1 MGIDRRGSRR
11 RDSDRSPQVKEWLAF
26 LAVVFGWA
34 LVGRF
39 VLELQ
44 IAQPWAV
51 ALVWLIGLIW
61 LIGWAAGSAREA
73 DYLLKLMG
81 GMIGVPVAL
90 VAVILLVGYVFS

>member
-1 MGIDRRGSRR
+1 M
-11 RDSDRSPQVKEWLAF
+11 KEWLTF

-61 LIGWAAGSAREA
+61 LIGWAAGSVREA
-73 DYLLKLMG
+73 DYLLKLMV
-81 GMIGVPVAL
+81 GMFGVLAL
-90 VAVILLVGYVFS
+90 IAGIAIALN

>member
-1 MGIDRRGSRR
+1 MR
-11 RDSDRSPQVKEWLAF
+11 EWLTF

-39 VLELQ
+39 ILEMQ

-51 ALVWLIGLIW
+51 ALVWFIGLIW

-81 GMIGVPVAL
+81 GVTVG
-90 VAVILLVGYVFS
+90 ILLILGVGLLIS

>member
-1 MGIDRRGSRR
+1 M
-11 RDSDRSPQVKEWLAF
+11 KEWLTF

-34 LVGRF
+34 LVGRV
-39 VLELQ
+39 VLELHV
-44 IAQPWAV
+44 AQPWAV

-81 GMIGVPVAL
+81 CIFGVMAL
-90 VAVILLVGYVFS
+90 IAGIVIALN

>member
-1 MGIDRRGSRR
+1 MR
-11 RDSDRSPQVKEWLAF
+11 EWLTF

-73 DYLLKLMG
+73 DYLLKLMVG
-81 GMIGVPVAL
+81 ATAG
-90 VAVILLVGYVFS
+90 ILLILGVGMLIS

>member
-1 MGIDRRGSRR
+1 M
-11 RDSDRSPQVKEWLAF
+11 KEWLTF
-26 LAVVFGWA
+26 LAVMFGWA

-61 LIGWAAGSAREA
+61 LIGWAAGSVREA

-81 GMIGVPVAL
+81 GATVCIL
-90 VAVILLVGYVFS
+90 VVVGAGLLIS

>member
-1 MGIDRRGSRR
+1 MT
-11 RDSDRSPQVKEWLAF
+11 EWLRF
-26 LAVVFGWA
+26 IGVVLGWA

-39 VLELQ
+39 VLEMQ

-61 LIGWAAGSAREA
+61 LTGWAAGSAREA

-81 GMIGVPVAL
+81 GATVC
-90 VAVILLVGYVFS
+90 ILLAVGVGLMIS

>member
-1 MGIDRRGSRR
+1 M
-11 RDSDRSPQVKEWLAF
+11 KEWLTF

-39 VLELQ
+39 VLELK

-61 LIGWAAGSAREA
+61 LIGWTAGSVREA

-81 GMIGVPVAL
+81 GATAG
-90 VAVILLVGYVFS
+90 ILLILCAGMMIS

>member
-1 MGIDRRGSRR
+1 VR
-11 RDSDRSPQVKEWLAF
+11 EWLTF
-26 LAVVFGWA
+26 LAIVFGWA

-81 GMIGVPVAL
+81 GATVCIL
-90 VAVILLVGYVFS
+90 VVVGAGLLIS

>member
-1 MGIDRRGSRR
+1 MGTDRRGSRR
-11 RDSDRSPQVKEWLAF
+11 RDSDRSPQVKEWLTF

-61 LIGWAAGSAREA
+61 LIGWAAGSVREA
-73 DYLLKLMG
+73 DYLLKLMV
-81 GMIGVPVAL
+81 GMFGVLAL
-90 VAVILLVGYVFS
+90 IAGIAIALN

>member
-1 MGIDRRGSRR
+1 VR
-11 RDSDRSPQVKEWLAF
+11 EWLTF

-51 ALVWLIGLIW
+51 ALVWLVGLIW

-81 GMIGVPVAL
+81 GVIGVPVAL

>member
-1 MGIDRRGSRR
+1 MR
-11 RDSDRSPQVKEWLAF
+11 EWLTF

-73 DYLLKLMG
+73 DYLLKLMS
-81 GMIGVPVAL
+81 A
-90 VAVILLVGYVFS
+90 ATASILLILGVGMLIS

>member
-1 MGIDRRGSRR
+1 MI
-11 RDSDRSPQVKEWLAF
+11 EWLTF

-34 LVGRF
+34 LAGRI

-44 IAQPWAV
+44 VAQPWAV

-61 LIGWAAGSAREA
+61 LIGWAAGPVREA

-81 GMIGVPVAL
+81 GATVG
-90 VAVILLVGYVFS
+90 ILLILGIGLLIS

>member
-1 MGIDRRGSRR
+1 MR
-11 RDSDRSPQVKEWLAF
+11 EWLTF

-34 LVGRF
+34 LVGRV

-44 IAQPWAV
+44 IAKPWAV

-73 DYLLKLMG
+73 DYLLKIIG
-81 GMIGVPVAL
+81 GATAG
-90 VAVILLVGYVFS
+90 ILLILGVGMLIS

>member
-1 MGIDRRGSRR
+1 MGTDRRGSWR
-11 RDSDRSPQVKEWLAF
+11 RDSDCRPQVREWLTF

-81 GMIGVPVAL
+81 GATAG
-90 VAVILLVGYVFS
+90 ILLILGVGMLIS